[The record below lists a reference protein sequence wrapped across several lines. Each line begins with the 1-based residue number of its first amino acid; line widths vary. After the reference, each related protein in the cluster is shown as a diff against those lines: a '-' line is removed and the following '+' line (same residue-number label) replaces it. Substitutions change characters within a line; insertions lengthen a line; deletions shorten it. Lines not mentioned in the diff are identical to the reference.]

1 MLNFENVSFSI
12 AGKDILENVSF
23 QVNEKQHIG
32 LVGRNGAGKTT
43 IFRLIEKIYSAD
55 SGDVNLER
63 NAKVLAIKQ
72 EIPSGNTSVRD
83 YIISQDKER
92 LQLFGELEKE
102 DLSTNRMCEIY
113 DRLIQIDAYNA
124 ESRAA
129 VVLNG
134 LGFSEEEQNMP
145 LDNFSGGF
153 KMRIALA
160 SVLFQEPDLLLLD
173 EPTNHLDLETVE
185 WLRTFLCRYPRS
197 FILISHDRDFLN
209 STIDYV
215 FHLKNK
221 KLTKYTGN
229 FEQFLFAYEQK
240 QKNIEL
246 FNSKMEEKRAKIIKF
261 VSRFGAKAT
270 KAKQAQS
277 KLKML
282 EKMKFIPI
290 DDGDQTVKFNFPEC
304 RELPSPIVTF
314 EKVSLGYGEKIVLK
328 NISGTILNDDKI
340 AIVGANGNGKSTFAK
355 FLVGELKQRRGTRDV
370 VDQLR
375 IGFYNQELFKSLDLD
390 VSSYDHIKSKFTA
403 LNDFEIRSHLGNFGF
418 SGEIV
423 NQKIRSLSGGE
434 KARLVFATL
443 TMNSPNLLIL
453 DEPTNHLDLEM
464 RESLVSSLTSFN
476 GAVVLIS
483 HDQHFLS
490 RVANSIFIIKNGLLE
505 QYNDDLIKYLS
516 SIKR

>member
-12 AGKDILENVSF
+12 AGKEILDNVSF
-23 QVNEKQHIG
+23 QVSSKQHIG
-32 LVGRNGAGKTT
+32 LIGRNGAGKTT
-43 IFRLIEKIYSAD
+43 IFKLIESIYSAD
-55 SGDVNLER
+55 FGDVNLER
-63 NAKVLAIKQ
+63 NTKVLSVKQ
-72 EIPSGNTSVRD
+72 DIPSGNVTVRD

-92 LQLFGELEKE
+92 LKLFEELEDE
-102 DLSTNRMCEIY
+102 NLSSDRMCEIY

-173 EPTNHLDLETVE
+173 EPTNHLDIETVE
-185 WLRTFLCRYPRS
+185 WLREFLCKYNRS

-215 FHLKNK
+215 FYLKNK
-221 KLTKYTGN
+221 KITKYTGN
-229 FEQFLFAYEQK
+229 FEQFLSVYEQK

-246 FNSKMEEKRAKIIKF
+246 FNAKMEEKRAKIIKF
-261 VSRFGAKAT
+261 VSRFRAKAT

-290 DDGDQTVKFNFPEC
+290 DDDDPTVKFNFPEC
-304 RELPSPIVTF
+304 NELPSPIITF
-314 EKVSLGYGEKIVLK
+314 EKVSLGYGEKTVLK

-355 FLVGELKQRRGTRDV
+355 FIAGELKQKRGARNV

-375 IGFYNQELFKSLDLD
+375 IGFYNQELFKSLDLEM
-390 VSSYDHIKSKFTA
+390 SAYDHIKSKFTA
-403 LNDFEIRSHLGNFGF
+403 LSDFEIRSHLGKFGF

-423 NQKIRSLSGGE
+423 NQKIMSLSGGE

-443 TMNSPNLLIL
+443 TMNAPNLLIL

-464 RESLVSSLTSFN
+464 RESLISSITSFN
-476 GAVVLIS
+476 GAVILIS
-483 HDQHFLS
+483 HDTHFLS
-490 RVANSIFIIKNGLLE
+490 RVANSIFIIKNGALE
-505 QYNDDLIKYLS
+505 QYNDDLTRYLNS
-516 SIKR
+516 VKR